1 MTEEPLSL
9 RDTARGVAIRAALL
23 TVGGMLLGGWLLG
36 VMMKIAGRAIHL
48 LLLAG
53 VALVLGGLT
62 TYEVKKHFGSSSDRK
77 QLRAVP
83 D

>member
-1 MTEEPLSL
+1 MTDEQGLAF
-9 RDTARGVAIRAALL
+9 RIAAL
-23 TVGGMLLGGWLLG
+23 TLGAILISGWLLG
-36 VMMKIAGRAIHL
+36 VMMKVAGKAIHV

-53 VALVLGGLT
+53 LGLMVGGIA
-62 TYEVKKHFGSSSDRK
+62 TYEVKKHLGDGDER

>member
-9 RDTARGVAIRAALL
+9 RDTARGVAIRGGLL
-23 TVGGMLLGGWLLG
+23 VVGGILIGGWLLG
-36 VMMKIAGRAIHL
+36 VTLKIAGKAIHL

-53 VALVLGGLT
+53 LALVIGGVT
-62 TYEVKKHFGSSSDRK
+62 TYEVKKLQKRIGEDH

>member
-9 RDTARGVAIRAALL
+9 RDTARGVAIRAGLL
-23 TVGGMLLGGWLLG
+23 SIGAILISGWLLG
-36 VMMKIAGRAIHL
+36 IMMKVAGKAIHVL
-48 LLLAG
+48 LVAG
-53 VALVLGGLT
+53 LGLIIGGIA
-62 TYEVKKHFGSSSDRK
+62 TYEVKKHLGSGDER

>member
-9 RDTARGVAIRAALL
+9 RDTARGVAIRAGLL

-36 VMMKIAGRAIHL
+36 VMMKIAGKAIHL

-53 VALVLGGLT
+53 IALVLGGFT
-62 TYEVKKHFGSSSDRK
+62 TYEVKKHFGSSSDGK

>member
-9 RDTARGVAIRAALL
+9 RDTARGVVIRAGLL
-23 TVGGMLLGGWLLG
+23 TVGGMLIGGWLLG
-36 VMMKIAGRAIHL
+36 VMMKVAGKAIHL

-53 VALVLGGLT
+53 VALLIGGVT
-62 TYEVKKHFGSSSDRK
+62 TYEFKKHLGGEQK

>member
-1 MTEEPLSL
+1 MTDEPLSL
-9 RDTARGVAIRAALL
+9 RDTARGVAFRAGLL
-23 TVGGMLLGGWLLG
+23 TVGGLLIGGWILG
-36 VMMKIAGRAIHL
+36 LSMKIAGKAIHL

-53 VALVLGGLT
+53 VALLIGGAA
-62 TYEVKKHFGSSSDRK
+62 TYEVKKHFGGDERS

>member
-23 TVGGMLLGGWLLG
+23 TVGGMLIGGWIVG
-36 VMMKIAGRAIHL
+36 VFMKLAGRAIHF

-53 VALVLGGLT
+53 LTLLVGGFT
-62 TYEVKKHFGSSSDRK
+62 TYEVKKHIGGGDRDR

>member
-23 TVGGMLLGGWLLG
+23 TVGGILIGGWILG
-36 VMMKIAGRAIHL
+36 ASLKIAGKAIHL

-53 VALVLGGLT
+53 LALVIGGVT
-62 TYEVKKHFGSSSDRK
+62 TYEVRKTFGEDRR

>member
-1 MTEEPLSL
+1 MTEESLSL
-9 RDTARGVAIRAALL
+9 RDTARGVAVRAALL
-23 TVGGMLLGGWLLG
+23 TVGGMLIGGWILG
-36 VMMKIAGRAIHL
+36 VSMKIAGKMIHL

-53 VALVLGGLT
+53 VALLLGGFT
-62 TYEVKKHFGSSSDRK
+62 TYEVKKHFGDDNR

>member
-1 MTEEPLSL
+1 MTEESLSL
-9 RDTARGVAIRAALL
+9 RDTARGVAVRAGLL
-23 TVGGMLLGGWLLG
+23 TVGGILIGGWLLG
-36 VMMKIAGRAIHL
+36 VSLKIAGKAIHL

-53 VALVLGGLT
+53 VALLIGGVT
-62 TYEVKKHFGSSSDRK
+62 TYQFKKHVVGDER